1 MSGATAS
8 IVLANIAYAL
18 IGVGLAAAIGVFDR
32 RRSSLVDALLGIPL
46 GIAVVLLL
54 SGYAAVI
61 GVRINPTAIS
71 VLALA
76 AIASGAARLPSPAGS
91 RSRRAPGRGSS
102 WS

>member
-18 IGVGLAAAIGVFDR
+18 IGVGLAAIGVFDR

-54 SGYAAVI
+54 RPRRRDRRPDQPDRHLRTRPRGHRGRGS
-61 GVRINPTAIS
+61 P
-71 VLALA
+71 
-76 AIASGAARLPSPAGS
+76 PSPWPAGS
-91 RSRRAPGRGSS
+91 QSKEHRGRGSS